1 MAQEPN
7 EVNGRL
13 GPLPSP
19 TADNI
24 RSQIDETRADMTE
37 TIDAI
42 QARLSPRRLV
52 RDVKETVKEATVDR
66 VVSLSKKAGTT
77 VGTFVKNSSRAP
89 GGLLERFRRNPVPMA
104 IAGIEVAAVILKEL
118 KQLRP
123 ERTER
128 PASVKEHEPT
138 PALRTRHT
146 ARNSARFL
154 VIAAGTAC
162 LTTWAIWKVRNSAAN
177 TSGTTGAE
185 LGTPRGL
192 PTGI

>member
-13 GPLPSP
+13 GPLPSA
-19 TADNI
+19 TADDI

-52 RDVKETVKEATVDR
+52 RDVKESVKEATVDR

-77 VGTFVKNSSRAP
+77 VGTLLRSSSRAP
-89 GGLLERFRRNPVPMA
+89 GGLFERFRRNPVPMA
-104 IAGIEVAAVILKEL
+104 IAGIEVAAIILKEL

-123 ERTER
+123 ERTVKV
-128 PASVKEHEPT
+128 ASITQHEPT
-138 PALRTRHT
+138 PAVQKRRT

-154 VIAAGTAC
+154 AFATGTAC
-162 LTTWAIWKVRNSAAN
+162 LTTWAIWKLRSSSSNVHKPS
-177 TSGTTGAE
+177 
-185 LGTPRGL
+185 
-192 PTGI
+192 

>member
-1 MAQEPN
+1 MGQGPN
-7 EVNGRL
+7 EVNGKL
-13 GPLPSP
+13 GPMPSATP
-19 TADNI
+19 DDI
-24 RSQIDETRADMTE
+24 RSQIDDTRADMTE

-52 RDVKETVKEATVDR
+52 RDVKESVKEATVER

-77 VGTFVKNSSRAP
+77 VGTFVRSSSRGP

-104 IAGIEVAAVILKEL
+104 IAGIEVAAIILKEL
-118 KQLRP
+118 KQFRP
-123 ERTER
+123 ERTAR
-128 PASVKEHEPT
+128 PASVDEREPT
-138 PALRTRHT
+138 AVRTRQT

-162 LTTWAIWKVRNSAAN
+162 LTTWAIWKLRNSAAN

-185 LGTPRGL
+185 LGTPRSL

>member
-1 MAQEPN
+1 MGQEPN

-13 GPLPSP
+13 APLPLA
-19 TADNI
+19 TADDI
-24 RSQIDETRADMTE
+24 RSQIDDTRADMTD

-42 QARLSPRRLV
+42 QARLSPRRLF
-52 RDVKETVKEATVDR
+52 RDVKETVKEATVER
-66 VVSLSKKAGTT
+66 VVSLSKKAGST
-77 VGTFVKNSSRAP
+77 VGTFVRNSSRGP

-104 IAGIEVAAVILKEL
+104 IAGIEVAAIILKEL
-118 KQLRP
+118 KQFRP
-123 ERTER
+123 QRTER
-128 PASVKEHEPT
+128 PASVNEHEPT
-138 PALRTRHT
+138 PVVPTQHT

-162 LTTWAIWKVRNSAAN
+162 LTTWAIWKLRNSAAN
-177 TSGTTGAE
+177 TSGTSGAE

>member
-1 MAQEPN
+1 MGQEPN

-13 GPLPSP
+13 GPLPSA
-19 TADNI
+19 TSDDI
-24 RSQIDETRADMTE
+24 RSQIDDTRADLTE

-77 VGTFVKNSSRAP
+77 VGTFVKNSSRGP
-89 GGLLERFRRNPVPMA
+89 GGLFERFRRNPVPMA

-118 KQLRP
+118 KQFRP
-123 ERTER
+123 ARTER
-128 PASVKEHEPT
+128 PAYVKEPEPT
-138 PALRTRHT
+138 PVVRKRHT

-154 VIAAGTAC
+154 AIAAGTAC
-162 LTTWAIWKVRNSAAN
+162 LTTWAIWKLRNSAAKTN
-177 TSGTTGAE
+177 GAE
-185 LGTPRGL
+185 LVTPRGL

>member
-1 MAQEPN
+1 MGQEPN

-13 GPLPSP
+13 APLPSA
-19 TADNI
+19 TADDI
-24 RSQIDETRADMTE
+24 RSQIDDTRADMTE

-52 RDVKETVKEATVDR
+52 RDVKESVKEATVER

-77 VGTFVKNSSRAP
+77 VGAFVRNSSRGP

-104 IAGIEVAAVILKEL
+104 IAGIEVAAIILKEL
-118 KQLRP
+118 KQFRP
-123 ERTER
+123 ERTAR
-128 PASVKEHEPT
+128 PASVNEHEPI
-138 PALRTRHT
+138 PVVGTRQT

-154 VIAAGTAC
+154 VVAAGTAC
-162 LTTWAIWKVRNSAAN
+162 LTTWAIWKLRKPAAK

-185 LGTPRGL
+185 LGTPRSL

>member
-1 MAQEPN
+1 MGQEPN

-13 GPLPSP
+13 GPLPSA
-19 TADNI
+19 TSDDI
-24 RSQIDETRADMTE
+24 RSQIDDTRADLTE

-77 VGTFVKNSSRAP
+77 VGTFVKNSSRGP
-89 GGLLERFRRNPVPMA
+89 GGLFERFRRNPVPMA
-104 IAGIEVAAVILKEL
+104 IAGIEVAAIILKEL
-118 KQLRP
+118 KQFRL

-138 PALRTRHT
+138 PVVQKQHT

-154 VIAAGTAC
+154 AIAAGTAC
-162 LTTWAIWKVRNSAAN
+162 LTTWAIWKLRNSAAKTN
-177 TSGTTGAE
+177 GAE
-185 LGTPRGL
+185 LVTPRGL